1 MAGHSKWA
9 NIKHKKAR
17 ADAQKGKMFT
27 KLSREL
33 MVAAREGGGDIDANI
48 RLRLAVQKA
57 KEINMPNDNIERA
70 IKRGLGEVEGFKYEE
85 VVYEGYAPGG
95 VAVLL
100 EILTDNRNRTAGEL
114 RNVFSRYGGNLG
126 ESGCVAWMFKRQG
139 YINVEKAKANMEEDE
154 LMLLAL
160 EEGAEDFK
168 SEEDTY
174 EIITEPEN
182 LEKVRE
188 GLVNK
193 GVEINFAQVAM
204 VPQNLVKITDEEE
217 AKNILSLMESLE
229 DHDDVQNV
237 YANFD
242 LPDEVMSTV

>member
-27 KLSREL
+27 KISREI
-33 MVAAREGGGDIDANI
+33 MVAARQGGGDIEANI

-57 KEINMPNDNIERA
+57 REINMPNDNIEKA
-70 IKRGLGEVEGFKYEE
+70 IKRGLGEVEGVKYEE
-85 VVYEGYAPGG
+85 VIYEGYALGG

-139 YINVEKAKANMEEDE
+139 YINVEKAKVNMDEDE
-154 LMLLAL
+154 LMLMAL

-168 SEEDTY
+168 SEDDVY

-182 LEKVRE
+182 LEEVKE
-188 GLVNK
+188 GLVKN
-193 GVEINFAQVAM
+193 GVEVNFAQVAM

-217 AKNILSLMESLE
+217 AKNILSLMEALE